1 MVRRGALTLLAAT
14 ALCPTAFAPSAA
26 GAATVT
32 GPVGGAE
39 HAAMVQQAR
48 VQGYLPTIPNFAAV
62 KQQADAGVAAP
73 EATIDAPAGPLTPT
87 ASPSFQGQ
95 RETDLSPSDSTGAIG
110 PNSFIEMINV
120 RIAIYNRSGGLIASA
135 PAEAL
140 TGTAHF
146 DLSDPQVM
154 WDPATNRFYYVM
166 LNVTNDTIQ
175 FGFSKSNNPTHIPG
189 DFCNYDA
196 DFGYG
201 ANLPDFPK
209 LGDTRHSLLIGVNVF
224 RNGLT
229 FIGSDV
235 DFITKPTA
243 TGTITTCPARS
254 TFLTGKRTGL
264 KAGTALVAT
273 PNPAQQTDASTTGW
287 VVATPNAAT
296 GSTLDLFKVTEN
308 ANGTPN
314 IPGTATST
322 VSVASFS
329 SPPSAPQS
337 GASFPIDTL
346 DGRTLHAVTANDPA
360 HASATALWTAHAVRG
375 GAGSEVR
382 WYEVNVAASNLFQS
396 GKATSSSLFAYNG
409 TISPDRAVNG
419 ASAHFGSNMVL
430 NFTTSSKSAFA
441 ADQMV
446 SKVGANAQSGFVL
459 VHQSPGNDQGF
470 DCVQLNLCRW
480 GDYSGATPDPAAGP
494 TGVSGRVWSAQMFS
508 TGGGHL
514 DRRGRVG
521 DVDLGGHSLTHE
533 RARPQRRARAIQPTI

>member
-1 MVRRGALTLLAAT
+1 MVRRGALTLLAAVG
-14 ALCPTAFAPSAA
+14 LCVTAFVPSTA
-26 GAATVT
+26 GAATAT
-32 GPVGGAE
+32 GPVGGAG
-39 HAAMVQQAR
+39 HAAMVQQLRA
-48 VQGYLPTIPNFAAV
+48 QGYLPTIPSFAAV
-62 KQQADAGVAAP
+62 EQQADASVAAP
-73 EATIDAPAGPLTPT
+73 EAVAAPAVHSPT

-95 RETDLSPSDSTGAIG
+95 SENDLAPGDPTGAIG
-110 PNSFIEMINV
+110 PNSFIQMINI

-166 LNVTNDTIQ
+166 LNVANDTLQ

-224 RNGLT
+224 QNAQT

-254 TFLTGKRTGL
+254 TFLTGKKTAL

-273 PNPAQQTDASTTGW
+273 PNPGVQTDASTTGW
-287 VVATPNAAT
+287 VVATPNAST

-308 ANGTPN
+308 SNGTPN

-322 VSVASFS
+322 VAVASFS

-337 GASFPIDTL
+337 GTNFPIDTL

-360 HASATALWTAHAVRG
+360 HANGTALWTAQAVRG
-375 GAGSEVR
+375 GAGAEVR
-382 WYEVNVAASNLFQS
+382 WYEVNVAGSNLFQS
-396 GKATSSSLFAYNG
+396 GKATSSSLFVYNG

-419 ASAHFGSNMVL
+419 TSAHFGSNMVL
-430 NFTTSSKSAFA
+430 NFTTSSRTAFA

-446 SKVGANAQSGFVL
+446 SKIGANAQSGFVL

-470 DCVQLNLCRW
+470 DCVQLNICRW
-480 GDYSGATPDPAAGP
+480 GDYSGATPDPAASP
-494 TGVSGRVWSAQMFS
+494 TGTSGRVWSTQMFS
-508 TGGGHL
+508 TGGGVTSAAAEWSTWVW
-514 DRRGRVG
+514 GA
-521 DVDLGGHSLTHE
+521 T
-533 RARPQRRARAIQPTI
+533 P